1 MTVMIQNLEIKI
13 KTMKK
18 SYIKPVSEVAKI
30 EVSHMLASSITGSAP
45 DSDETE
51 FGAPAQRR
59 GEWGNLWEHKWE

>member
-1 MTVMIQNLEIKI
+1 MIQNLEIKI

-45 DSDETE
+45 DSDDSE
-51 FGAPAQRR
+51 FGAPMQRR